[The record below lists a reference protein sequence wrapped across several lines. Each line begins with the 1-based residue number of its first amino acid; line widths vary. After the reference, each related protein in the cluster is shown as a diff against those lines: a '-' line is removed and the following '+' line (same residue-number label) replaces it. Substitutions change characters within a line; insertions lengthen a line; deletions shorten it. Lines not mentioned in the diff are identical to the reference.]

1 MTTPI
6 DELLWRWAAWTHSGS
21 TRQNVTHF
29 LRDNCSGRSL
39 GRGAAFEQDAYSI
52 ELKIEQAVS
61 QLAAQA
67 AVQAHIL
74 RIEYSPRRPGEQS
87 QLSRAMALELSLRTY
102 GRHLKAAKDFVSQAL
117 YPEKKR

>member
-29 LRDNCSGRSL
+29 LRDSSGRSL

-52 ELKIEQAVS
+52 ELRIEQAVS
-61 QLAAQA
+61 RLAAKHA
-67 AVQAHIL
+67 NQAHIL
-74 RIEYSPRRPGEQS
+74 RIEYSPRRSGEQS
-87 QLSRAMALELSLRTY
+87 QSSRALALDLSLRTY
-102 GRHLKAAKDFVSQAL
+102 QRHLKAAKDFVSQAL
-117 YPEKKR
+117 YPEKKQ